1 MPLMAIKRICGCSGL
16 QWVGTWIG
24 RGCALLV
31 RRPIYKSTFF
41 ATNQTLS
48 MDHPK
53 PTAHPPQP
61 SRSLFGSRQHYSQRG
76 MGRRRRRRTDTPVSK
91 WAVMLILTVGTHLLP
106 PAFPCGYGICV
117 TRRTTCTAGHFS
129 TLFLATAISFS
140 SLYPK
145 RTSEWGGEEE
155 KRKRCPTFTD
165 RPCLL
170 PSSPS
175 ANDGERWAPER
186 KIPPPPQPLNHF
198 SSSSPKS
205 CTMEGR
211 EGGREGRKTSQLQK
225 SFFSPLPL
233 SLDPKPTDDANPH
246 FPVLSPSFLPFPSP
260 PNEEEHKQAWMDEGE
275 KPFFLFFGEK
285 EERRG
290 FQAG

>member
-1 MPLMAIKRICGCSGL
+1 
-16 QWVGTWIG
+16 
-24 RGCALLV
+24 
-31 RRPIYKSTFF
+31 
-41 ATNQTLS
+41 

-53 PTAHPPQP
+53 PTAHPPPP

-76 MGRRRRRRTDTPVSK
+76 MGRRRRRTDTPVSK

-145 RTSEWGGEEE
+145 GHRNGEERRRRE
-155 KRKRCPTFTD
+155 NAAPLSLTD
-165 RPCLL
+165 RV
-170 PSSPS
+170 SSPPRPQQTM
-175 ANDGERWAPER
+175 ERGGRPSV
-186 KIPPPPQPLNHF
+186 KFPLPLNHF

-211 EGGREGRKTSQLQK
+211 EGRREGRKTSQLRK

-246 FPVLSPSFLPFPSP
+246 FPVLSPSLLPFPSP

>member
-24 RGCALLV
+24 RGRALLV

-145 RTSEWGGEEE
+145 GHRNGEERRRRE
-155 KRKRCPTFTD
+155 NAAPLSLTD
-165 RPCLL
+165 RV
-170 PSSPS
+170 SSPPRPQQTM
-175 ANDGERWAPER
+175 ERGGRPSV
-186 KIPPPPQPLNHF
+186 KFPLPLNR
-198 SSSSPKS
+198 STTSLPRPPKVVQWR
-205 CTMEGR
+205 EGR
-211 EGGREGRKTSQLQK
+211 EGGRGGKQASSRKVS
-225 SFFSPLPL
+225 SPLSRSASILNP
-233 SLDPKPTDDANPH
+233 PTTPTH
-246 FPVLSPSFLPFPSP
+246 IFPC
-260 PNEEEHKQAWMDEGE
+260 
-275 KPFFLFFGEK
+275 
-285 EERRG
+285 
-290 FQAG
+290 

>member
-24 RGCALLV
+24 RGRALLV

-53 PTAHPPQP
+53 PTAHPPPP

-76 MGRRRRRRTDTPVSK
+76 MGRRRRRTDTPVSK

-145 RTSEWGGEEE
+145 GHRNGEERRRRE
-155 KRKRCPTFTD
+155 NAAPLSLTD
-165 RPCLL
+165 RV
-170 PSSPS
+170 SSPPRPQQTM
-175 ANDGERWAPER
+175 ERGGRPSV
-186 KIPPPPQPLNHF
+186 KFPLPLNHF

-211 EGGREGRKTSQLQK
+211 EGRREGRKTSQLRK

-246 FPVLSPSFLPFPSP
+246 FPVLSPSLLPFPSP